1 MTTEAKEIGP
11 CKYLL
16 KIEVPPAKIK
26 KKLETQYQEFIKDSV
41 IPGFRKGKAPRNLVE
56 RKFGKEIT
64 EKTKLDLIGDS
75 YDEALKEKKFT
86 PITEPK
92 LEAEKITLEKDKALC
107 FEVTVE
113 VEPKINIKE
122 YTGVSVKRIK
132 PKVSEKDIDEAL
144 TQLKESKA
152 ELVPAKD
159 TVIKQGDHV
168 IVDEELLAISTKPVP
183 NEASQTDTLRDPEG
197 VPSRRSGTFGKTNNQ
212 QIGKQ
217 ENVNVVMDPKR
228 ANPELVNKLIDSKIG
243 DTREMKINIPKNYP
257 RKEWRNTPALAKV
270 TIKEIKR
277 LKLPKATDAWAKEI
291 NFESLQHLKEELKKR
306 LLQTK
311 AKETEHLMENEIIKK
326 ILEKSDF
333 VLPETLIK
341 RGTDYL
347 LERQKVNL
355 YLKGVPED
363 QVSQEIEK
371 QRSVSQETAITTIK
385 NQRLIDY
392 IAQKEKIFITED
404 EIAQWF
410 NERAQATGR
419 WPNEI
424 KTYYEKNNLMGSLR
438 GELKEQKVRKLLREK
453 AKITD

>member
-1 MTTEAKEIGP
+1 MPTEIKEIGP

-56 RKFGKEIT
+56 RKFGKEIA

-75 YDEALKEKKFT
+75 YDEVLKEKKLT

-92 LEAEKITLEKDKALC
+92 LEAEKITLEKDKPLC

-122 YTGVSVKRIK
+122 YTGVSVKRTK
-132 PKVSEKDIDEAL
+132 PQVNEKDIDEAL
-144 TQLKESKA
+144 TRLKESKA
-152 ELVPAKD
+152 ELVPVKD

-168 IVDEELLAISTKPVP
+168 IVDEELSAISTKP
-183 NEASQTDTLRDPEG
+183 EI
-197 VPSRRSGTFGKTNNQ
+197 NNQ

-217 ENVNVVMDPKR
+217 ENVNVVVDPKR

-243 DTREMKINIPKNYP
+243 DTHEMKINIPKNYP

-270 TIKEIKR
+270 VIKEIKR
-277 LKLPKATDAWAKEI
+277 LKLPKATDAWAKEL
-291 NFESLQHLKEELKKR
+291 NFESLKHLKEELKKR

-347 LERQKVNL
+347 LERQKVDL

-371 QRSVSQETAITTIK
+371 QRSVSQEEATASIK
-385 NQRLIDY
+385 THRLLDH
-392 IAQKEKIFITED
+392 IAQKEKIFVTED
-404 EIAQWF
+404 EVTQWF

-424 KTYYEKNNLMGSLR
+424 KTYYEKNNLMSSLR
-438 GELKEQKVRKLLREK
+438 SELKEQKVRKLLREK
-453 AKITD
+453 AHITDYT